1 MHPDDRLVRRAQ
13 EGDRRAFEQLVQAH
27 RSRLYTLALRELGSA
42 ADAEDAVQETFIRAW
57 RALPRFRAQASFGTW
72 VYRICLNAISD
83 QRSRSAKRSTTPL
96 DDAREP
102 SDQRDLVAERELAT
116 ALQEALAGLD
126 ESFRTAVVLYDVL
139 GRSYVEIAEILDV
152 PEGTVKSRI
161 FRGRA
166 EIARRL
172 GTVPGEEESNL

>member
-1 MHPDDRLVRRAQ
+1 M
-13 EGDRRAFEQLVQAH
+13 
-27 RSRLYTLALRELGSA
+27 
-42 ADAEDAVQETFIRAW
+42 
-57 RALPRFRAQASFGTW
+57 
-72 VYRICLNAISD
+72 
-83 QRSRSAKRSTTPL
+83 PL

-116 ALQEALAGLD
+116 ALQVALAGLD

-166 EIARRL
+166 ELARRL